1 MKPKRLLALVVSMP
15 FMTGCME
22 TGSNYWLSLPY
33 HNDFSGRCDLPAT
46 DDSVWTTAC
55 KDGRYQ
61 VLDKTSKLTIA
72 SVGLTDTTAAIT
84 VQADM
89 GFIRGVE
96 TTTSSDITNYGIS
109 CLTGSS
115 TTQPSGYLFVVS
127 DDGVWAILRKTSR
140 GWTSLAD
147 NLNGDRLPPSA
158 RAQVRGTCIASHGS
172 ALLTLNVNEQTIRT
186 VRDNHPFASFRG
198 FGVVVLTTQ
207 PNTATWFD
215 NLRARTPTSA
225 ERAMREPA
233 ASPRPSSTAPH
244 VRGTLFTDRF
254 SRNLHVWHAMRNY
267 AAHIAIRDGHLDIRV
282 QGNSIEQTHSEILH
296 PAPAVVVTADVRE
309 REPAREAGI
318 GCTTDDGVGLLAD
331 VNGAT
336 HRYTIWA
343 EQGNEGIRL
352 AAGDSPAI
360 RMGAVNHLV
369 LHCTPVGE
377 QVSLLVN
384 GHRVARVSND
394 YADGAF
400 TRVLLS
406 VEATRRLTDAAFDNV
421 VVREP

>member
-1 MKPKRLLALVVSMP
+1 MKPKRLLALLVSIL

-22 TGSNYWLSLPY
+22 TGSHYWLSLPY
-33 HNDFSGRCDLPAT
+33 HNDFSGRCDLPAS
-46 DDSVWTTAC
+46 DDAVWTTAC

-72 SVGLTDTTAAIT
+72 SVGLTDTTSAIT

-115 TTQPSGYLFVVS
+115 TAQPSGYLFVVS
-127 DDGVWAILRKTSR
+127 DDGVWAILRKTRR

-147 NLNGDRLPPSA
+147 NLNGERLPPSA
-158 RAQVRGTCIASHGS
+158 RAQVRGTCVADHGS

-186 VRDNHPFASFRG
+186 VRDNHPFAPFRG

-215 NLRARTPTSA
+215 NLRARAPTSA

-233 ASPRPSSTAPH
+233 ASPLPSSAAPH
-244 VRGTLFTDRF
+244 ARGTLFTDRF
-254 SRNLHVWHAMRNY
+254 SRNLHIWNAMRND
-267 AAHIAIRDGHLDIRV
+267 AAHIAVRDGHLDIRV
-282 QGNSIEQTHSEILH
+282 QGKSVEQTHSELLH

-331 VNGAT
+331 VNGAA
-336 HRYTIWA
+336 HRYMIWA
-343 EQGNEGIRL
+343 EHGNEGIRV
-352 AAGDSPAI
+352 AAGNSPAI
-360 RMGAVNHLV
+360 RTGAVNHLA

-377 QVSLLVN
+377 QVSLSVN

-394 YADGAF
+394 YAGGGF

-406 VEATRRLTDAAFDNV
+406 VEATRHMADAEFDNV